1 MIGTFCGGFVFDTIT
16 LQDVEPIRKCCLSG
30 IILQVN
36 EIKTRIDR
44 ITDADKDKDKDKE

>member
-1 MIGTFCGGFVFDTIT
+1 MNGTFCGGFVFDTIT

-44 ITDADKDKDKDKE
+44 KTDADKDKDKE